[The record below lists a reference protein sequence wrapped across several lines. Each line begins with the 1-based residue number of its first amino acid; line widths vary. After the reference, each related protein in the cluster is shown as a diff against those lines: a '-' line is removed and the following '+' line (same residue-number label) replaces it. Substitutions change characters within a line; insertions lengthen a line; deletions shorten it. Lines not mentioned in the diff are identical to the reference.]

1 MAAESVSTRAV
12 EASQAEK
19 HRGSCTVLAC
29 AEAASQAEKHRGS
42 ERVLGI
48 LEGSQVEKYRAST
61 AGRVAPRSHR
71 RLKSTA
77 EARAPH

>member
-1 MAAESVSTRAV
+1 MSNLSASGKSGRNVAAAEAVSTRA
-12 EASQAEK
+12 AE
-19 HRGSCTVLAC
+19 
-29 AEAASQAEKHRGS
+29 ASQAEKHRGS